1 LSPITTMVVLCFF
14 IFAKAVDFVKVE
26 RAFML

>member
-1 LSPITTMVVLCFF
+1 MVVLCFF